1 MNYSIYQQALDL
13 QATGLHEW
21 STNTIAFGLA
31 KYIQIVLPQIAYY
44 LAYLLI
50 NERQVSWLLSRLQP
64 TVTAEIRQTKAVT
77 FTQNYHR
84 LQGFFI
90 WKLAC
95 DLGFFLIVTQYG
107 PWSRALTLPGL
118 ITYTLGQL
126 VIYYLIGQRLILTR
140 LYPSNPPKRPKNL
153 RIGRLQLALS
163 RLFHEELG
171 VTVNQVPMRVA
182 IAKMLVDYGA
192 MYLTWSFYTI
202 GFFVVDQGEFSISP
216 LEIFPH
222 VSMISFYLS
231 VYLGYAFS
239 FTLLEALLRQIY
251 LLIPRQ
257 FDALSGLLLSSEVT
271 KALGA
276 VGSMLLLPVGLSLL
290 LPLWFALG
298 QASVQITHP
307 MNVWQQ
313 ATTVPVATWAPS
325 PPPNPKESCSA
336 ECLNTL
342 VSNHLH
348 QAANQHS
355 GGN

>member
-31 KYIQIVLPQIAYY
+31 KYIQIVLPQIGYY
-44 LAYLLI
+44 LAYLVI
-50 NERQVSWLLSRLQP
+50 NERQVSLLLSRLQP
-64 TVTAEIRQTKAVT
+64 ADSAEIRQIKAVR

-84 LQGFFI
+84 LQGFFT

-107 PWSRALTLPGL
+107 PWIRALTLPGL

-126 VIYYLIGQRLILTR
+126 IIYYLIGQRLILAR

-163 RLFHEELG
+163 RIFHEELG

-192 MYLTWSFYTI
+192 MYLTWSLYTV
-202 GFFVVDQGEFSISP
+202 GFFVLNQGEFSLGP
-216 LEIFPH
+216 FKIFPH
-222 VSMISFYLS
+222 VSMISFYLC

-239 FTLLEALLRQIY
+239 FTLLETLLRQVY
-251 LLIPRQ
+251 LLVPTR
-257 FDALSGLLLSSEVT
+257 FDSLSWLLRYSEVT
-271 KALGA
+271 KVLGA
-276 VGSMLLLPVGLSLL
+276 IGSMLLLPVGLSLL

-298 QASVQITHP
+298 QASVHITHP
-307 MNVWQQ
+307 ITLWQNS
-313 ATTVPVATWAPS
+313 TTVPVATWAPS
-325 PPPNPKESCSA
+325 PLPPPQETCSV

-342 VSNHLH
+342 VSDHLQ
-348 QAANQHS
+348 QATDTHS
-355 GGN
+355 QEG